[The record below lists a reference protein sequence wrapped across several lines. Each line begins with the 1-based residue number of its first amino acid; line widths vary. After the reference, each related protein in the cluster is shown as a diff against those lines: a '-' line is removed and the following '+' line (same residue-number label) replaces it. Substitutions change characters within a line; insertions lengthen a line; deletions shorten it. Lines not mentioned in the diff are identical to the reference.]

1 MKLNVSG
8 VMQNE
13 NTSLSFDYRFPF
25 EASLVTVEKDMSF
38 GEMSVRGTIVNKA
51 QMVILSFDAQ
61 TEMRCPCDRCLAPV
75 AQSISFHGE
84 FYLVRE
90 IHDEENEY
98 LLLVEGDELDIDE
111 QVLSCL
117 VLELPSKHLCK
128 PDCKGICA
136 KCGKDLNEGECNC
149 PKREID
155 PRLAK
160 LGELLQ

>member
-8 VMQNE
+8 VMRNE
-13 NTSLSFDYRFPF
+13 NTALEFDYAFPV
-25 EASLVTVEKDMSF
+25 EADLVTVEKELSF
-38 GEMSVRGTIVNKA
+38 DTCSVKGKVENKA
-51 QMVILSFDAQ
+51 QMVILSFDA
-61 TEMRCPCDRCLAPV
+61 EVMMHCPCDRCLSLV
-75 AQSISFHGE
+75 NEKLCFHGE
-84 FYLVRE
+84 FYLVNE
-90 IHDEENEY
+90 IHDEDNEY

-111 QVLSCL
+111 QVRSCL

-128 PDCKGICA
+128 PDCKGMCA
-136 KCGKDLNEGECNC
+136 KCGKDLNEGDCGC